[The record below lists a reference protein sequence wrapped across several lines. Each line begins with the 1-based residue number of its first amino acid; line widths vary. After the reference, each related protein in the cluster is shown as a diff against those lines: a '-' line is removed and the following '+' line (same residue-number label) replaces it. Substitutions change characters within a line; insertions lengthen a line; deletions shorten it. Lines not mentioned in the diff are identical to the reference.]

1 MSKSHLKVGG
11 VSFLIILAGCAFFSL
26 KSIQK
31 ETILS
36 TYKGRPAP
44 EWVKSPADFYKKA
57 DNAKFD
63 PGADPWEHR
72 NKKIKRL
79 VFLSSWFPGQ
89 AGGFQ
94 GETALEAVQRA
105 CSNSQKV
112 ENLFWEASGKYYLRK
127 TDFLDHTEIWWKQ
140 TRIRKGFW
148 SKKQYVGFCVIVET
162 RKVVPPTQKHPQKKG
177 VSKNG
182 KAA

>member
-63 PGADPWEHR
+63 PGADPWEHM

-89 AGGFQ
+89 AGGFE
-94 GETALEAVQRA
+94 GETAIEATERA
-105 CSNSQKV
+105 CSNAQKV
-112 ENLFWEASGKYYLRK
+112 ENLFWDAEGKYYLRK
-127 TDFLDHTEIWWKQ
+127 TDFRDHTKIWWKY
-140 TRIRKGFW
+140 TRIRKGLW
-148 SKKQYVGFCVIVET
+148 SQSQFVGYCVIFSK
-162 RKVVPPTQKHPQKKG
+162 RKVVPPTQKHTQKG

-182 KAA
+182 KEI